1 MVMKIKV
8 CQTHINK
15 GLCGDHRH
23 CPIALAIKA
32 HPTIKRLKCKSSVMV
47 ECRSVDIRWPDDNY
61 KLPIKAMQFIHQF
74 DAGKKVKPFS
84 FEIKLCTN
92 SARFGELP

>member
-15 GLCGDHRH
+15 GLYDDLRN

-47 ECRSVDIRWPDDNY
+47 ECGSVDIRWIDDNY
-61 KLPIKAMQFIHQF
+61 ELPIKARQFIHRF

-84 FEIKLCTN
+84 FQIKLRTN